1 MKLAGNKLFKQYV
14 LGFVLSL
21 ILTMAAYLLVAGTE
35 LRGTPLYL
43 ALGGLAFVQ
52 MIVQLWYFLHLG
64 EEARPRWRLLS
75 FGFMALILLII
86 VVGTLWIMHH
96 LNYNMMEMSGE
107 AKHDYMMEQ
116 KDKGF

>member
-1 MKLAGNKLFKQYV
+1 MKLADNKLFKQYV

-21 ILTMAAYLLVAGTE
+21 ILTMAAYVLVAGTE

-43 ALGGLAFVQ
+43 SLGGLALVQ
-52 MIVQLWYFLHLG
+52 MLVQLVYFLHVA

-75 FGFMALILLII
+75 LVFMTIILLII

-96 LNYNMMEMSGE
+96 LNYNMMEMSNE